1 VGPEREDE
9 EDLTKTVRRRH
20 IPQPAARRRALT
32 VVASPDAKVLGRRYA
47 LSGASWRFG
56 RAVEGPG
63 MIADRAMSRTHA
75 DVRAIDGRYVVEDLG
90 GHNGTFVDGVG
101 VSDVVELAPHA
112 VLSMGDTLLVVD
124 EDPHPDH
131 LPAAS
136 HADPRAVHE
145 WVGSSFAAER
155 VRRALATVALAHGSV
170 LLLGPTGSG
179 KEVAARAIHRLS
191 GRAGPWV
198 PVNCAAIPQE
208 IAEAEFFGY
217 KRGAFTG
224 AVADRDGFFV
234 QASGGTLFLDEVGD
248 LPVPLQAK
256 LLRVLEDGFVQSL
269 GGGPPRRVELR
280 VVAATHVD
288 LDRVG
293 FRRDLLARLGD
304 WTLHLP
310 SLSER
315 RVDILALWEHFVR
328 EEALKHLSGS
338 TGVPLDSVDGV
349 AVLTRPA
356 TAELSE
362 ALLLHDWPMNVRE
375 LQKLARRLSTL
386 AAHSPVFDLPL
397 LPEVM
402 QRRLAMRPSREAP
415 AIGELSPSMTLP
427 PGIVA
432 LANAALAGAASAAG
446 PDESVTPSAL
456 VGPERSPRH

>member
-1 VGPEREDE
+1 MHAG
-9 EDLTKTVRRRH
+9 VR
-20 IPQPAARRRALT
+20 P
-32 VVASPDAKVLGRRYA
+32 V
-47 LSGASWRFG
+47 
-56 RAVEGPG
+56 
-63 MIADRAMSRTHA
+63 
-75 DVRAIDGRYVVEDLG
+75 DGRYVVEDLG
-90 GHNGTFVDGVG
+90 GHNGTFVDGARVG
-101 VSDVVELAPHA
+101 EPVELGRHA
-112 VLSMGDTLLVVD
+112 VLAIGDTLLVVD

-131 LPAAS
+131 LPAAG

-145 WVGSSFAAER
+145 WVGSSFSAER
-155 VRRALATVALAHGSV
+155 VRRALATVATAHGSV
-170 LLLGPTGSG
+170 LLLGQTGSG

-198 PVNCAAIPQE
+198 PVNCAAIPHD

-224 AVADRDGFFV
+224 AVSDRDGFFV

-269 GGGPPRRVELR
+269 GGGAPRKVDLR

-288 LDRVG
+288 LDRAG

-310 SLSER
+310 PLSER
-315 RVDILALWEHFVR
+315 RVDILPLWEHFVR
-328 EEALKHLSGS
+328 AEMAQHLSS
-338 TGVPLDSVDGV
+338 RTGVPLDSVDLAALV
-349 AVLTRPA
+349 PRPA

-386 AAHSPVFDLPL
+386 AAGSAVFDLPL

-402 QRRLAMRPSREAP
+402 QRRLASRPSREAP
-415 AIGELSPSMTLP
+415 VSADLSPSTTLP
-427 PGIVA
+427 PGIT
-432 LANAALAGAASAAG
+432 ALAGAALSAATA
-446 PDESVTPSAL
+446 SSASSAPSAPRADGGAPIADDVAPAPL
-456 VGPERSPRH
+456 VGPNDRLGTDPNAPDRQTLEAALARAKGNVSLVSEQNGWHRTQVYRWIRRAGIDPDQYR